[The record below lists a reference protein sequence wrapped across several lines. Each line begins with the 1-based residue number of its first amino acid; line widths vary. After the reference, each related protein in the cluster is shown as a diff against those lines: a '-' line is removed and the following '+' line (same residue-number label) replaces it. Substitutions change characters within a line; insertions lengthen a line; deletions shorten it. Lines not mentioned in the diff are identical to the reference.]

1 MHNIPNFFAIRFS
14 HEQNIKQL
22 LDYYNSQKLTSH
34 FFIDGLT
41 HHQKEI
47 NIGDLVFLVASGWK
61 DNISLAYEQGLYGVA
76 KVVSNPV
83 STIRK
88 AYSINVQFIYFF
100 ERVLTRKD
108 FIPFPNVADI
118 PYIGPSTKGTKTQ
131 AISTITKEEAKEVI
145 VSAQKIIKTDINI
158 FSTYFPWF
166 FNNIFNISDK
176 VFNKM
181 TDDHAPAL
189 EITTVAT
196 VFSKFIVNYSHED
209 TATMIGIFGQWGRG
223 KTFLFKE
230 VKKSLINNK
239 DKNKQYHF
247 AVFQPWRYQEKE
259 SAWAYLYQTILQ
271 TFLDN
276 KTGWWC
282 GTCSFF
288 KRIWLKLCDVGIFK
302 IIFFLILLVTGY
314 KLLDSFQSLMG
325 ITQEPFGD
333 LIKHFGGTGIIL
345 YILYM
350 LLKDHQ
356 EVATSLINNYAKNK
370 NISNKLGF
378 QNEILIRFK
387 KLIHTFFLN
396 SNTEDKLILFVDD
409 LDRCNEKLIVDILDS
424 LRLMLD
430 DEEIRKR
437 IIVLVAIDERILL
450 KSIKHKFSFQSDQHI
465 VIQPEEYIEKFF
477 LMGIKLDPLTSKD
490 IKELV
495 DAYSHKINIINS
507 DDSQE
512 ISTRKVQITP
522 NNISLAAQT
531 GGVSIITNNDELPEE
546 TEQTNSAS
554 DYIMEEEE
562 RKYLAE
568 RMIHLENAT
577 PRKINM
583 YIHRY
588 LFFKGLASALFNKSF
603 LTSVNPRLYIDFIF
617 FISKDPNA
625 YNKGLLKINTDYQ
638 ADKLIELQFYDYKYE
653 IRSEDALKLFRITSM
668 VCPF

>member
-1 MHNIPNFFAIRFS
+1 MHDIPSFFAIRFS
-14 HEQNIKQL
+14 HKQDIKKL
-22 LDYYNSQKLTSH
+22 LDYYNHQKLTSH

-41 HHQKEI
+41 HHKKEVS
-47 NIGDLVFLVASGWK
+47 IGDLVFLVASGWK
-61 DNISLAYEQGLYGVA
+61 NNISITYEQGLYGVA

-83 STIRK
+83 STTPK

-100 ERVLTRKD
+100 EKVLTKKD
-108 FIPFPNVADI
+108 FLTFPNTADI
-118 PYIGPSTKGTKTQ
+118 PYIGPSIKGTKTQ
-131 AISTITKEEAKEVI
+131 AISIITKEKAKEVI
-145 VSAQKIIKTDINI
+145 LSAQKITKTDINI
-158 FSTYFPWF
+158 FNAHFPWF
-166 FNNIFNISDK
+166 FNDTFSISDK
-176 VFNKM
+176 IFNKM

-189 EITTVAT
+189 EVTTVAV

-223 KTFLFKE
+223 KTFFFKE
-230 VKKSLINNK
+230 VKKSLINNN
-239 DKNKQYHF
+239 DKNKHYNF

-271 TFLDN
+271 VFLDN

-288 KRIWLKLCDVGIFK
+288 KRIWLKLYDLGIFK
-302 IIFFLILLVTGY
+302 IIFILILAVAGY
-314 KLLDSFQSLMG
+314 QLLDYFQSLME
-325 ITQEPFGD
+325 TTKKPFGD
-333 LIKHFGGTGIIL
+333 FIKHFGGAGIIL
-345 YILYM
+345 YVLYI

-356 EVATSLINNYAKNK
+356 EVAASLINNYTKNK
-370 NISNKLGF
+370 NVSNKLGF

-387 KLIHTFFLN
+387 RLIHTFFLN

-409 LDRCNEKLIVDILDS
+409 LDRCNEELIIDILDS

-430 DEEIRKR
+430 DETIRKR
-437 IIVLVAIDERILL
+437 IIVLTAIDERILL
-450 KSIKHKFSFQSDQHI
+450 KSIEHKFSFQPDEHI

-477 LMGIKLDPLTSKD
+477 LMGIKLDPLSTKD

-495 DAYSHKINIINS
+495 NAYSQKINIINS
-507 DDSQE
+507 NDFQKS
-512 ISTRKVQITP
+512 STEKVQITP
-522 NNISLAAQT
+522 SSTPLTMQT
-531 GGVSIITNNDELPEE
+531 NKVSVITNNDNLPEA
-546 TEQTNSAS
+546 TKQTNKKFN
-554 DYIMEEEE
+554 YIMEEEE
-562 RKYLAE
+562 KKYLAE
-568 RMIHLENAT
+568 RMIQLENAT

-617 FISKDPNA
+617 FISKYPDI
-625 YNKGLLKINTDYQ
+625 YNEKLLEINNDYR
-638 ADKLIELQFYDYKYE
+638 ADKLIELQPCDYKYE